1 MNDNTRKDD
10 GSTWAGP
17 VLFAAVTAGVA
28 VLFWWFLS
36 A

>member
-1 MNDNTRKDD
+1 MNENAHKNG

-17 VLFAAVTAGVA
+17 VLFVAVTAGVA